1 MTTKVQSSHFL
12 LELAKRVSSAYL
24 LVGVIVVVYLYMM
37 QFVDHALSWVPYL
50 VVFFAATKTLYF
62 TFFTFKKLNK
72 SVEECHSFTQLLW
85 IFGTLVFLIIF
96 SFAAD
101 YACLSFANASSFKEY
116 SLATNS
122 SQFEK
127 LFEYFYFSIVTFAS
141 VGYGDIVPIT
151 VFSKV
156 LVIIEIGQ
164 SFVLIVFG
172 LSNINNIHT
181 LIKQH

>member
-1 MTTKVQSSHFL
+1 MTVRVQSSNFL
-12 LELAKRVSSAYL
+12 YDLIKGVSSAYL
-24 LVGVIVVVYLYMM
+24 LVGAIVVVYLYLM

-50 VVFFAATKTLYF
+50 IVFFATTKVLFF

-72 SVEECHSFTQLLW
+72 SIEECHSFAQLLW
-85 IFGTLVFLIIF
+85 VFGTLVFLIIF

-101 YACLSFANASSFKEY
+101 YACLSFANAGSFKEY
-116 SLATNS
+116 SLTNNTG
-122 SQFEK
+122 QFEK
-127 LFEYFYFSIVTFAS
+127 LFEYFYFSVVTFAS
-141 VGYGDIVPIT
+141 VGYGDIVPTT